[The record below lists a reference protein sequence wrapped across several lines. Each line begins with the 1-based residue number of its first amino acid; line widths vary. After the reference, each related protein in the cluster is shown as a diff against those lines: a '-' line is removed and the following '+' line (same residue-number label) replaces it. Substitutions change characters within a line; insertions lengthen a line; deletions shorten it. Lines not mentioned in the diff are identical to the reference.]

1 MQGKEVTKT
10 SAEAKATAGID
21 VCKDWLDAHI
31 HPAGVALRV
40 PNTKQGIKT
49 LKTKFAKYGVTLTVI
64 EATGKWHRAAHRSLH
79 QAGFA
84 VAVVNPYRS
93 RKFADALGQLAKTD
107 KIDARTLALYGE
119 ALKPGATLPSP
130 TALAELAELVV
141 ARGAAKEERTALSNR
156 QGAAESKFLIKEL
169 KRRGEETDD
178 HIKSLDAEIVARIKA
193 DEDLARRYEILISIP
208 GVGPVTAALLIAA
221 LSELGSLNA
230 KQISA
235 LAGLAPMNWDSGT
248 MRGQRHI
255 AGGRAHVRKALYMAA
270 VTAARFNP
278 ALKIVYERLRN
289 AGKKP
294 KLALIAI
301 ARKLVIL
308 ANTLIAENRL
318 WTENAPE
325 IR

>member
-10 SAEAKATAGID
+10 SVEGQGTAGID

-40 PNTKQGIKT
+40 ANDKSGIRT
-49 LKTKFAKYGVTLTVI
+49 LKAKFAKYGVELTVM

-79 QAGFA
+79 QAGFS

-93 RKFADALGQLAKTD
+93 REFAGALGQLAKTD
-107 KIDARTLALYGE
+107 KIDARTLALYGA
-119 ALKPGATLPSP
+119 ALKPDATLPSP
-130 TALAELAELVV
+130 TALAELSELVV
-141 ARGAAKEERTALSNR
+141 ARSAAKEERTALSNR

-169 KRRGEETDD
+169 KRRGEEIDD
-178 HIKSLDAEIVARIKA
+178 HIKNLDTEIDARIKA
-193 DEDLARRYEILISIP
+193 DKDLARRYEILISIP
-208 GVGPVTAALLIAA
+208 GVGPVTASLLIAA

-230 KQISA
+230 KQISS

-270 VTAARFNP
+270 VAAARFNP

-308 ANTLIAENRL
+308 ANTLIAEDRL
-318 WTENAPE
+318 WTENAPK